1 MTTPLNA
8 PDDNNE
14 LLNSVLSMSPP
25 AFALI
30 YRPESANGD
39 SVDILTGTVE
49 HLEKLAD
56 LSRCYRP
63 RGSTI
68 GGHDVLAI
76 IPYRQIT
83 ERGFECIDDKEPL
96 IALSIDAATTLSKR
110 DVLEQIPDTGITLTG
125 EHYDIDDDAYAET
138 ALQIINDEI
147 GMGAGSNFVLKRSF
161 LASIEDFN
169 HSKALTLFRRL
180 LQQEIGAYWIFI
192 IYTGDRVFVGATP
205 ERHVSMEQNV
215 VTMNPISGTY
225 RYPASGPSVEGVLDF
240 LADRKETEELY
251 MVVDEELKMMGNVCA
266 QGGTIQGPYLKA
278 MTRLAHTEYLIKGE
292 TQSQPWE
299 ILRETLFAPTITGS
313 PLENACRVIKKY
325 EPEGR
330 AYYSGI
336 VALLGRERS
345 GQHYVDSSIMIRTA
359 DINKYGTIRI
369 STGSTL
375 VRNSNPTSEA
385 AETRAKASGLL
396 SALGVLDTPTGTPN
410 SKSGDPSPGNRYKD
424 LVTHPLISA
433 ALQRRND
440 HISNFWQASANDRAC
455 PQKELEGLRV
465 LVLDAEDTFTSM
477 ICHQLSAFS
486 LSVTV
491 ANAREPVNFDDY
503 DIFVLGPG
511 PGDPCDQK
519 DARVNSLRKAVKM
532 LLDQRRPFLAVCLS
546 HQVLC
551 SHLGLELMRKET
563 PNQGTQKEIDF
574 FGTQEKVGFYNTF
587 SAITNHSKIQYG
599 ANISIEVS
607 RDVESGEVHALRGP
621 QFSSFQFHPESV
633 LTQHGAKI
641 LGTAI
646 CDLLK

>member
-1 MTTPLNA
+1 MTHPLNA
-8 PDDNNE
+8 PDDKNE
-14 LLNSVLSMSPP
+14 LLSSILSMSPP

-49 HLEKLAD
+49 HLEKLED

-63 RGSTI
+63 HASAI

-83 ERGFECIDDKEPL
+83 ERGFECVDDKEPL
-96 IALSIDAATTLSKR
+96 IALSIDAATTLEKGK
-110 DVLEQIPDTGITLTG
+110 VLEQIPDTGITLSG

-138 ALQIINDEI
+138 ALKIIKDEI

-161 LASIEDFN
+161 LASIDDFS
-169 HSKALTLFRRL
+169 HRKALTLFRRL

-192 IYTGDRVFVGATP
+192 IYTGDRFFVGATP
-205 ERHVSMEQNV
+205 ERHVSLEQNV
-215 VTMNPISGTY
+215 ATMNPISGTY
-225 RYPASGPSVEGVLDF
+225 RYPTSGPSVEGVLDF
-240 LADRKETEELY
+240 LADCKETEELY

-266 QGGTIQGPYLKA
+266 QGGTIKGPYLKA

-345 GQHYVDSSIMIRTA
+345 GQHYIDSSILIRTA
-359 DINKYGTIRI
+359 DINKYGTIRV

-375 VRNSNPTSEA
+375 VRSSNPSSEA
-385 AETRAKASGLL
+385 AETRTKALGLL
-396 SALGVLDTPTGTPN
+396 SALGVLDTTDGTLN
-410 SKSGDPSPGNRYKD
+410 SKSSEPTPENRYKD
-424 LVTHPLISA
+424 LVTHPRISA
-433 ALQRRND
+433 ALENRNN
-440 HISNFWQASANDRAC
+440 HISDFWQASAKDRAR
-455 PQKELEGLRV
+455 PKKELEGLRV

-477 ICHQLSAFS
+477 ICHQLSALS

-491 ANAREPVNFDDY
+491 ANVKETINYDDY

-519 DARVNSLRKAVKM
+519 DVRVNTLHNAVKT
-532 LLDQRRPFLAVCLS
+532 LLDQRRPFLAICLS

-551 SHLGLELMRKET
+551 SHLGLELMHKEI

-574 FGTQEKVGFYNTF
+574 FGTPEKVGFYNTF
-587 SAITNHSKIQYG
+587 SAMTNCSKLKYG
-599 ANISIEVS
+599 EGIRIEVS
-607 RDVESGEVHALRGP
+607 YDAQSGEVHALRGP
-621 QFSSFQFHPESV
+621 LFSSFQFHPESV